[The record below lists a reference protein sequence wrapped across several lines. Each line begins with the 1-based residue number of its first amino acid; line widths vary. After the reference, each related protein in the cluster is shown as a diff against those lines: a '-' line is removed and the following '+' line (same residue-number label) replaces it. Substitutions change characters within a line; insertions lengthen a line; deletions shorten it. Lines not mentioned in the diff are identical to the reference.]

1 VCDDRLLCRSEAL
14 WKLNPHTSHGKTN
27 NEGTI
32 RSLQKLGDSAVP
44 EPTNQRLKEQKEL
57 KQNVYKFKTGKLYRY
72 LEKGKDLCAAAVS
85 QCQNEYAFPRD
96 LAGRRLP
103 LQDNLRARQEQ
114 KQRLKRLAGRS
125 LAIFRI

>member
-1 VCDDRLLCRSEAL
+1 
-14 WKLNPHTSHGKTN
+14 
-27 NEGTI
+27 
-32 RSLQKLGDSAVP
+32 VP

-72 LEKGKDLCAAAVS
+72 LEKGKARSVSNGAEEDLCAAAVS